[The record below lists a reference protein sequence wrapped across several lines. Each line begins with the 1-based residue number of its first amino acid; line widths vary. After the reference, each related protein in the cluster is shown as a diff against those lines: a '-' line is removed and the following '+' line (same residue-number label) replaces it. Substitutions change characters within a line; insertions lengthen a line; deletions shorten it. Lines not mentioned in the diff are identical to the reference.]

1 MAEMASGEYST
12 MEAPDSPTPHLW
24 EIKTYWVPKERCNY
38 DGNNIYP
45 YNNFKDFKDCSPYK
59 NWKPYFLSSWSWDIE
74 TGLIQIAFVSV
85 LLKSTLIRYV
95 EFPVKKEDEPVI
107 RAWLKKHMSSIWKL

>member
-1 MAEMASGEYST
+1 
-12 MEAPDSPTPHLW
+12 MESSDSSMLPLW
-24 EIKTYWVPKERCNY
+24 EIKTFWVSKARCNY

-59 NWKPYFLSSWSWDIE
+59 NWKPYFLSSWSWNVE
-74 TGLIQIAFVSV
+74 TGLFQIAFVTVTV
-85 LLKSTLIRYV
+85 LSSNLSRYA
-95 EFPVKKEDEPVI
+95 EFPVKKEDEPAI